1 MINKILTLLTV
12 VLVAGTAFGQG
23 TVRGVIK
30 DKSNDAPIPFAKV
43 KVEGVSAGAN
53 SDFDGE
59 YELKLAAGNY
69 TLVFSMSLD
78 GFVDQ
83 KKEVTVVNDEVL
95 VLNVDLSKDKAVQ
108 QLGEIKVVA
117 QKVEGAK
124 TVAADDA
131 RRRDEKGATEGVTDE
146 QMKEKGVTT
155 AIEAVQMA
163 PGISVEDGKSVYVR
177 GLGDR
182 YTKTILN
189 GMEIPGLDPDRNS
202 VQMDIFPS
210 AVIDNITVYK
220 TFIPHLSG
228 DFTGGLVDITTKDFP
243 TDRTLYAKIGLGY
256 NTAATFNKDYIGY
269 KGGAIDFLGFDDGTR
284 ALPVRQTDQFP
295 NVATQDPKLAKLTAQ
310 FNRTMAA
317 EQMSNFFDQNYSFAY
332 GDRLKKS
339 GSKLTY
345 GYNFV
350 LNYRNTH
357 RFYDDVQYSEY
368 RLEWDDGRPLDEL
381 EKSRVS
387 TGVQADNNIIWTALL
402 GQSVKFKRSKI
413 GLTLFH
419 TQNGMSSTAMLEE
432 ENFEDNPAKM
442 EKTTLQYTQRS
453 ISNANISGRHFLDTL
468 GKWKLDWKISPT
480 YSLIKDPD
488 IRSTALVY
496 TEDENGNRSYEFD
509 QAVGAQIIRIWREL
523 AEYNV
528 GGRFDMTRTFKMKD
542 DRKSELAFGASNTYK
557 ARSFE
562 ILRYLFDYRNIG
574 NTELSNNPDW
584 YFQDENLW
592 TTDADTG
599 VHISVPDAY
608 EPANIFDARQNVVG
622 AYVMNEH
629 AFTKSFKATYGAR
642 LENAKNWFTGE
653 NSDGTRKY
661 VDTLVLDEWNV
672 LPSVNLV
679 YKIEKPK
686 DSVHLARYTN
696 IRAAYATTV
705 ARPSFKEKSLAQI
718 FDPLQGR
725 TFNGNLD
732 LDQTTIH
739 NFDLRW
745 EYFFGRTELISA
757 SAFYKRFIDP
767 IEMVLYN
774 AAPTNIQPLNSGD
787 ADVLGGEV
795 EIRKAIGFNK
805 PEKKHL
811 SWMVGANFTY
821 VYSRVNMNDTYI
833 TTGNITKTEKQI
845 REENAREGEVIGD
858 YRPLYGQSPYIVNAF
873 TTFRNDSIGLT
884 LNVTYNVQGKKLA
897 VIGSGRY
904 PDVFEQPFHS
914 LTLKASKTLGAEQYW
929 KVSLTAKNLLLNV
942 RRRMYESHNATSQVY
957 SSFNPGMQISA
968 SVSYSLQGKAKKD
981 KKTKAKE
988 AAEDKKL

>member
-1 MINKILTLLTV
+1 MINKIFSLFVLILLMG
-12 VLVAGTAFGQG
+12 AAYGQG
-23 TVRGVIK
+23 TIRGAVT

-59 YELKLAAGNY
+59 YELKLAAGTY
-69 TLVFSMSLD
+69 TLIFSMSLD

-83 KKEVTVVNDEVL
+83 KHDVTIVEGEVQVL
-95 VLNVDLSKDKAVQ
+95 DVSMTKDKSVQ
-108 QLGEIKVVA
+108 ELGVMTVVA
-117 QKVEGAK
+117 QKLEGAK

-131 RRRDEKGATEGVTDE
+131 RRRDEKGSTEGVTDE
-146 QMKEKGVTT
+146 QMKEKGVST

-189 GMEIPGLDPDRNS
+189 GMDIPGLDPDRNS

-220 TFIPHLSG
+220 TFIPNLSG

-243 TDRTLYAKIGLGY
+243 AERTLYAKIGLGY
-256 NTAATFNKDYIGY
+256 SLAATFNKDYIGY
-269 KGGAIDFLGFDDGTR
+269 DGGAIDFLGFDDGTR
-284 ALPVRQTDQFP
+284 ELPVRKTDKFP
-295 NVATQDPKLAKLTAQ
+295 NVSSQDVKLES
-310 FNRTMAA
+310 RTKAFGKTMGA
-317 EQMSNFFDQNYSFAY
+317 EQASNFLDQNYSFAY
-332 GDRLKKS
+332 GDRLTTKK
-339 GSKLTY
+339 KLTY

-368 RLEWDDGRPLDEL
+368 RLEWDDGTPLNEL
-381 EKSRVS
+381 EKSRTS
-387 TGVQADNNIIWTALL
+387 QGVQAENNVIWTALF
-402 GQSVKFKRSKI
+402 GQSIKFKRSKI

-419 TQNGMSSTAMLEE
+419 TQNGQSTTAMLEE
-432 ENFEDNPAKM
+432 ENFEDNPSKM
-442 EKTTLQYTQRS
+442 EKTSLQYTQRS
-453 ISNANISGRHFLDTL
+453 ISNANLSGRHYLDTL
-468 GKWKLDWKISPT
+468 GKWKVDWKVSPT

-488 IRSTALVY
+488 VRSTALVY
-496 TEDENGNRSYEFD
+496 TEDADGNRTYEFD
-509 QAVGAQIIRIWREL
+509 QAVGAQMIRIWREL
-523 AEYNV
+523 KEYNV
-528 GGRFDMTRTFKMKD
+528 GGRLDFTRTLKLKD
-542 DRKSELAFGASNTYK
+542 DRKSEVAFGASNTYK

-562 ILRYLFDYRNIG
+562 VLRYLFDYRNQG
-574 NTELSNNPDW
+574 NIELSGDPDW
-584 YFQDENLW
+584 YFEDDNLW
-592 TTDADTG
+592 SLESDTG
-599 VHISVPDAY
+599 VYISVPDAY
-608 EPANIFDARQNVVG
+608 EPANTFSARQNVVG
-622 AYVMNEH
+622 AYVMNEFP
-629 AFTKSFKATYGAR
+629 FTNAFKATYGAR
-642 LENAKNWFTGE
+642 VENAKNWFTGE
-653 NSDGTRKY
+653 NSDGTKKY
-661 VDTLVLDEWNV
+661 VDTLVLDNWSV

-679 YKIEKPK
+679 YKIEKEK
-686 DSVHLARYTN
+686 DSLHNARYTN

-718 FDPLQGR
+718 YDPLQGR

-732 LDQTTIH
+732 LLQTTIH
-739 NFDLRW
+739 NFDVRW

-757 SAFYKRFIDP
+757 SAFYKRFINP

-787 ADVLGGEV
+787 ADVMGAEV

-805 PEKKHL
+805 PEKAHL
-811 SWMVGANFTY
+811 KFMIGANFTY

-845 REENAREGEVIGD
+845 REENAREGETIGD
-858 YRPLYGQSPYIVNAF
+858 YRPLYGQSPFIVNAF
-873 TTFRNDSIGLT
+873 TTFKNDSLGLT

-914 LTLKASKTLGAEQYW
+914 LSLKASKTIGEEQNW
-929 KVSLTAKNLLLNV
+929 KVSLTAKNLLMDV
-942 RRRMYESHNATSQVY
+942 RQKKYESYNAESQIY
-957 SSFNPGMQISA
+957 SSFNPGMTITG
-968 SVSYSLQGKAKKD
+968 SVTYSIQGKKKP
-981 KKTKAKE
+981 KVIP
-988 AAEDKKL
+988 AEK